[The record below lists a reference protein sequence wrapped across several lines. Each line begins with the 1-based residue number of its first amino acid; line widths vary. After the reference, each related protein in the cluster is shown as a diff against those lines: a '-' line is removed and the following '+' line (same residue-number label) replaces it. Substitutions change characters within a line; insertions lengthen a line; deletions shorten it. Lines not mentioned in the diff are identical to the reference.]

1 MKKTLVIM
9 GHPRSDSLCGNLARE
24 YTAAAQAAGAD
35 VTLLELTS
43 LNFDLSLREGYR
55 ADQPLEPDLA
65 RAQKLIADANH
76 LVFVF
81 PSWWASMP
89 ALLKGFIDR
98 VFLPGFAFKYRKKS
112 PLPEKLL
119 TGKTAR
125 IMITMD
131 APGWYYR
138 WFNRAPGLRLLK
150 FATLEFCGIKPVR
163 YSLFGMV
170 RHAPE
175 KRLQKYIEEARRIG
189 QKEAR

>member
-1 MKKTLVIM
+1 MKKILVIQ
-9 GHPRSDSLCGNLARE
+9 GHPRSDSLCGSIARAYSE
-24 YTAAAQAAGAD
+24 AARTAGAE
-35 VTLLELTS
+35 VTLLDLPN
-43 LNFDLSLREGYR
+43 LKFDPTLHSGYK
-55 ADQPLEPDLA
+55 AEQPLESDLVQ
-65 RAQKLIADANH
+65 AQQLIREAQH

-119 TGKTAR
+119 KGKSAR

-131 APGWYYR
+131 APPWYYR

-150 FATLEFCGIKPVR
+150 FATLEFCGVKPVKS
-163 YSLFGMV
+163 SLFGMV
-170 RHAPE
+170 RHAPAE
-175 KRLQKYIEEARRIG
+175 RLQKYVAEARRIG
-189 QKEAR
+189 AAEAK